1 MDQNFLIDF
10 GVIQRMLRYGKIS
23 KEDTVLEIG
32 PGLGFIT
39 EELAKNSGK
48 VIAVEK
54 DKRLEPILKDIL
66 GKYDNIE
73 FIMKDCLKTDF
84 PKFDKMVSHIPFS
97 ISAPFT
103 FKLLDY
109 DFDIGV
115 IIYQREFGEK
125 MVMKPGD
132 PKFGRLSVMAQCY
145 FDVELKEILPR
156 NSFYPQPNVDGCV
169 IVLKK
174 KDVERDKGFDD
185 FVREIFRYKNKN
197 VKNAV
202 KIAFEKEIEDDRKV
216 DFLKIPEI
224 VELYKKVKDM
234 Q

>member
-1 MDQNFLIDF
+1 MLDQNFLIDF

-73 FIMKDCLKTDF
+73 FIMQDYLKTDF
-84 PKFDKMVSHIPFS
+84 PKFNKIISHIPFS

-103 FKLLDY
+103 FKLPDY
-109 DFDIGV
+109 DFDTGV
-115 IIYQREFGEK
+115 VIYQREFGEK
-125 MVMKPGD
+125 MVAEPGD
-132 PKFGRLSVMAQCY
+132 PKFGRSSVIAQHY
-145 FDVELKEILPR
+145 FDVELKEVLPR
-156 NSFYPQPNVDGCV
+156 NSFYPQPNMDGCV

-174 KDVERDKGFDD
+174 KDVERDKDFDD
-185 FVREIFRYKNKN
+185 FVKEIFRYKNKN
-197 VKNAV
+197 VKDAV
-202 KIAFEKEIEDDRKV
+202 KIAFGKEIEDERKIGI
-216 DFLKIPEI
+216 LKIPEI
-224 VELYKKVKDM
+224 VEIYKKVKSI
-234 Q
+234 